1 MTDELGPPARPSGM
15 GCFGKGCVTF
25 TGLLLFFVIVL
36 VAGAFWGLHYL
47 RSYSSAEPLT
57 LPTVEATP
65 SAEEPSEAPAAPPPP
80 TPPAMGTTAPVPAEP
95 TPAIEAP
102 PPATPPVSR
111 DWKSFEKAAKHGQP
125 ASVQLSA
132 DEINGLIAGSHAR
145 GKVFVS
151 IENNVGRVQVSMQLK
166 GVYMLNGR
174 YLNGT
179 ATVEA
184 SPDGDPA
191 KARISNVVLG
201 GQSVPDSMLDQSF
214 FGWPS
219 IRTTVRN
226 WLSERNITTFRIE
239 NNQVFGATSG
249 GG

>member
-1 MTDELGPPARPSGM
+1 M
-15 GCFGKGCVTF
+15 GCVGKGCLTL
-25 TGLLLFFVIVL
+25 TGLLIFLAIAL

-47 RSYSSAEPLT
+47 RSYSSAEPLP
-57 LPTVEATP
+57 LPTVETTT
-65 SAEEPSEAPAAPPPP
+65 SVEEESSEAPPAALPTPSPLTTAAPV
-80 TPPAMGTTAPVPAEP
+80 TEP
-95 TPAIEAP
+95 TPAIQVSPP

-132 DEINGLIAGSHAR
+132 DEINGLIAASHAR
-145 GKVFVS
+145 GKVFVA

-191 KARISNVVLG
+191 KARISNIVLG
-201 GQSVPDSMLDQSF
+201 GQSVPDSMLDQAF

-239 NNQVFGATSG
+239 NNQVFGSTSG
-249 GG
+249 GR